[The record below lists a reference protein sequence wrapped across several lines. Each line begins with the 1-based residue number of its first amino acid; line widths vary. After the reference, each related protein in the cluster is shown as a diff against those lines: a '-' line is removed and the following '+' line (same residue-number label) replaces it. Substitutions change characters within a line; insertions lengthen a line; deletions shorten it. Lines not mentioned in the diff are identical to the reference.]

1 MLPLGRFLVTKMT
14 ASHQTPAEILKKI
27 RALEIKTKGLVQSA
41 FAGDYHSVF
50 KGRGMNFEDV
60 REYQPGDEIR
70 AIDWNVTARLG
81 NAFVKKFTEERELTV
96 MLVVDVSAS
105 GNFGSVA
112 QSKRELAAEVACLL
126 AFSAIR
132 NNDKVGLVLFS
143 DRVEL
148 FIPPKKGRSHTLRL
162 IREILYFEPQG
173 RGTLPSL
180 ALDYLNHVVTRRSV
194 VFFISDFQAEDFSG
208 ALTITSRRHDLIA
221 IRIDD
226 EREESIPDV
235 GIITL
240 EDLARYKAVWREPV
254 RGTYRGH
261 TLLSMPP
268 ASSGGITMK
277 SRGRELLNRIRIQL
291 RYFEPFNWR
300 SWAGV
305 LRTLALTVLRVQRD
319 VKNPGQSAAVW
330 HGPVAKRVPH

>member
-1 MLPLGRFLVTKMT
+1 MEQTT
-14 ASHQTPAEILKKI
+14 QTPADILKKI
-27 RALEIKTKGLVQSA
+27 RVIEIKTRGLVEAA

-50 KGRGMNFEDV
+50 KGRGINFEDV

-81 NAFVKKFTEERELTV
+81 NAFIKKFTEERELTV

-143 DRVEL
+143 DQVEL
-148 FIPPKKGRSHTLRL
+148 FIPPKKGRSHTLRI
-162 IREILYFEPQG
+162 IREILFFEPEG

-194 VFFISDFQAEDFSG
+194 VFFISDFQAEDFSRELSVSG
-208 ALTITSRRHDLIA
+208 RRHDFIA
-221 IRIDD
+221 VHVQDQ
-226 EREESIPDV
+226 REEMLPNV

-240 EDLARYKAVWREPV
+240 EDAETGEQIEINTADRTTRARF
-254 RGTYRGH
+254 
-261 TLLSMPP
+261 S
-268 ASSGGITMK
+268 
-277 SRGRELLNRIRIQL
+277 
-291 RYFEPFNWR
+291 
-300 SWAGV
+300 
-305 LRTLALTVLRVQRD
+305 
-319 VKNPGQSAAVW
+319 
-330 HGPVAKRVPH
+330 

>member
-1 MLPLGRFLVTKMT
+1 MIRGRKKNEAVPPNDDPDRR
-14 ASHQTPAEILKKI
+14 TPAEILKKI
-27 RALEIKTKGLVQSA
+27 RALEIKTRGLVQSA

-60 REYQPGDEIR
+60 REYAPGDEIR

-105 GNFGSVA
+105 GNFGSVTE
-112 QSKRELAAEVACLL
+112 SKRELAAEVACLL

-143 DRVEL
+143 DQVEL

-162 IREILYFEPQG
+162 IREILFFQPQG
-173 RGTLPSL
+173 RGTAPTL

-194 VFFISDFQAEDFSG
+194 VFFISDFQAEDFSR
-208 ALTITSRRHDLIA
+208 ALTITSRRHDFVA

-226 EREESIPDV
+226 EREEHLPDV

-240 EDLARYKAVWREPV
+240 EDAETGEQIEINTSDRRTRTRFSEAARAQQAEIFR
-254 RGTYRGH
+254 
-261 TLLSMPP
+261 TLRRNSIDAISLRTGDDYLP
-268 ASSGGITMK
+268 ALRAFFK
-277 SRGRELLNRIRIQL
+277 QRELRLGL
-291 RYFEPFNWR
+291 R
-300 SWAGV
+300 
-305 LRTLALTVLRVQRD
+305 
-319 VKNPGQSAAVW
+319 
-330 HGPVAKRVPH
+330 